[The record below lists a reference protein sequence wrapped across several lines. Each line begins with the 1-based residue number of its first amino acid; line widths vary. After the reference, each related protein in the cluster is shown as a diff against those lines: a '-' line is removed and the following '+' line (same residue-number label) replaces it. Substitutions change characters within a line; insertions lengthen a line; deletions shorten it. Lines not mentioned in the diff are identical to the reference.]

1 MKHIFL
7 FCFFIVLAI
16 TISFIFDVS
25 AVSGEKEIDVNVE
38 VVSDNNS
45 RMTNN
50 AGNDAEGNYL
60 GLEEVNFNEEVAN
73 SPVRG
78 VNSNFM
84 QEVGELAS
92 FRIPNTFIVPVIFI
106 LLLFVLI
113 IGYLIFKGRKKAKRK
128 RR

>member
-38 VVSDNNS
+38 VVSDNDFNE
-45 RMTNN
+45 N
-50 AGNDAEGNYL
+50 AINDAEGNYL
-60 GLEEVNFNEEVAN
+60 GLEEVNFNEEAVSSSVERRINPKYN
-73 SPVRG
+73 SAAEG
-78 VNSNFM
+78 
-84 QEVGELAS
+84 LAS
-92 FRIPNTFIVPVIFI
+92 YRVSNTFFVPIALINV
-106 LLLFVLI
+106 LFVLI
-113 IGYLIFKGRKKAKRK
+113 IGNWIFKRKKKAKRK